1 MSDEEFEK
9 AGKGWRRLLD
19 LDRSEAIASACRGSG
34 DPAGLAWIAEALG
47 LEDGCRV
54 LDIGGGLGGPSA
66 WLVDRYRVRPIT
78 TDPVLDGLV
87 GARRVFGLPA
97 VAADG
102 VALPFPDGA
111 VDATLVLAVL
121 SVVDDPVGLL
131 REARRL
137 APVCGAIVYL
147 AAGSDAVHCGGS
159 RFPTW
164 DDVGRWLDQAG
175 LELAAGPA
183 ALDLPAPPGWED
195 DGASDDRAE
204 DEVAAAIE
212 QGRIGP
218 SAFVARRRT

>member
-9 AGKGWRRLLD
+9 AGRAWRRLLD
-19 LDRSEAIASACRGSG
+19 LDRSEAIAAACRGSG
-34 DPAGLAWIAEALG
+34 DPAALAWIAEALG
-47 LEDGCRV
+47 LDDGWRV

-66 WLVDRYRVRPIT
+66 WLVDRYRVRPVT
-78 TDPVLDGLV
+78 TDPVLDGLI

-102 VALPFPDGA
+102 AALPFPDDA

-121 SVVDDPVGLL
+121 SVVDDPVDLL

-137 APVCGAIVYL
+137 APACGAIVYL
-147 AAGSDAVHCGGS
+147 ATGAEAVHCGGS

-164 DDVGRWLDQAG
+164 DEVERWVEQAE
-175 LELAAGPA
+175 LELVAGPA
-183 ALDLPAPPGWED
+183 TLDLPPPPGWED
-195 DGASDDRAE
+195 DDASDDRAE
-204 DEVAAAIE
+204 DEVTAAIE

-218 SAFVARRRT
+218 SAFVARRRS